1 MTQYT
6 YISNQTRVSST
17 IDRNISRQVE
27 MEHAS
32 LATVECETIY
42 KRLDI
47 LRWYDI
53 GNNLSLPMNLVP
65 DSQHLDVQY
74 TGPRLNIYTTL
85 CRQMF
90 LSLYL
95 LNMMS
100 DKKHFFFAIVCR
112 G

>member
-47 LRWYDI
+47 LR
-53 GNNLSLPMNLVP
+53 
-65 DSQHLDVQY
+65 
-74 TGPRLNIYTTL
+74 
-85 CRQMF
+85 
-90 LSLYL
+90 
-95 LNMMS
+95 
-100 DKKHFFFAIVCR
+100 
-112 G
+112 